1 MNDTEIKKEIRNF
14 LNLSTQDD
22 HEATDRSLESIIKAK
37 IDNRY
42 NSAYEDVVAETE
54 TD

>member
-22 HEATDRSLESIIKAK
+22 HEATDKSLEVIIKAK

-42 NSAYEDVVAETE
+42 NDAYADVVSETE
-54 TD
+54 